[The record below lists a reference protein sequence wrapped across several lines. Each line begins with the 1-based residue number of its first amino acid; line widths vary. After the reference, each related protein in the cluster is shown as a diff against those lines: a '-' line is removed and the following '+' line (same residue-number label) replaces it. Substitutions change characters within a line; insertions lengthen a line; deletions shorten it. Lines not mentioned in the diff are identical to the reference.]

1 MSVTS
6 TDMINY
12 SDRKQDLKM
21 FMQEARAISNTY
33 ECALRSAESLI
44 ERDTLS
50 LQERL
55 HITESELKQ
64 AQAQARISA
73 AAVLKK
79 DEKIYALHHTLNHVA
94 HTLGTYIQHSI
105 NGSGKPTRAADTENV
120 LQMIKD
126 FGELPIDSQARY
138 VRIPETTYLDLLTQI
153 HIATGEVEKYRGITK
168 DQDALIKSQ
177 SDQLDRQ
184 LDKYEDSLKT
194 IKSRD
199 HEVMLLCQRNTELE
213 EKVETYE
220 IALQRNQAAIAER
233 DQSRHENKLLQE
245 ELNKVHNQAR
255 LQLEEKDA
263 TITDLLQKLGSAR
276 EEVLARQAD
285 VRNVITQTQA
295 MLVPPGDVT
304 NETPVRGFKPSKNK
318 EKKRSF
324 LPHAQSS
331 IFLGFQ
337 HINADLMTTPT
348 SNPDSKYSNKEVA
361 SCDKKSFHTSC
372 GSSKA
377 STRSASTTPS
387 QRRGSDDPFGGEPNM
402 SFRPRN
408 ESLGAVGRDGVQNA
422 GYHAITRKEL
432 PAAPPTIAPR
442 VPSTLLSPNP
452 FDTSSPPPMAT
463 TSPLEPDLLSSSPFI
478 PPHAR
483 PQNTESPI
491 LPPSTYDPNSLSA
504 RSPARRVLSLIP
516 EASESERGSPQPPS
530 ASSSDKEMYRR
541 SIFAFDMLNLND
553 SAFDADDEDAKRGG
567 KVLDLRGGAEYDAV
581 KREQV
586 LNSDVLNGKINSN
599 GIKVSTHSNANDNGK
614 VRSTASTP
622 AKDMGKYQ
630 YPDSLRPGYKPQAV
644 GAPVGGHA
652 RSRSDNY
659 ARNFSNEEQTH
670 PVRPSTANNETRS
683 ITPNANF
690 HAQAENNEARKISGN
705 SVGHSKSSSQG
716 SLSSKSS
723 EIMTVSQMYN
733 GLMSGR

>member
-1 MSVTS
+1 MLAMSVTS
-6 TDMINY
+6 TDMLAHT
-12 SDRKQDLKM
+12 DRKQDLKM

-105 NGSGKPTRAADTENV
+105 NESGKPSRAADTENV
-120 LQMIKD
+120 LQMIQD

-168 DQDALIKSQ
+168 DQDTLIKSQ

-184 LDKYEDSLKT
+184 LDKYEESLKT

-233 DQSRHENKLLQE
+233 DQSRHENRLLQE
-245 ELNKVHNQAR
+245 ELNQIRNQAR

-263 TITDLLQKLGSAR
+263 AITDLRQKLGSAR
-276 EEVLARQAD
+276 EEILARQAD

-295 MLVPPGDVT
+295 MLVPPGDVA
-304 NETPVRGFKPSKNK
+304 NETPVRGSKPNK
-318 EKKRSF
+318 TKDKKRSF

-387 QRRGSDDPFGGEPNM
+387 QRRGSDDPFGGEPHM

-463 TSPLEPDLLSSSPFI
+463 TSPLEPDLLSSPFI

-491 LPPSTYDPNSLSA
+491 LPPSTYDPNSLSV

-553 SAFDADDEDAKRGG
+553 SALDAEDEDAKRGG
-567 KVLDLRGGAEYDAV
+567 KVLDLRGGAEYQV
-581 KREQV
+581 EQREQV
-586 LNSDVLNGKINSN
+586 LNSDVLNGKINSS
-599 GIKVSTHSNANDNGK
+599 GVKVSTNANDNVK
-614 VRSTASTP
+614 ARSTASTP

-630 YPDSLRPGYKPQAV
+630 YPDSLRPGYRPTN
-644 GAPVGGHA
+644 GSSGHI
-652 RSRSDNY
+652 RSHSDNY
-659 ARNFSNEEQTH
+659 ARNSSNEEQTY
-670 PVRPSTANNETRS
+670 PLRPSTANNETRS
-683 ITPNANF
+683 ITPNANI
-690 HAQAENNEARKISGN
+690 HAQAESNEARKISGN